1 MNSLKQKVSL
11 ILVLLIKSNWIPDK
25 PSRNVLYT
33 KNLTTFPHA
42 TKEPYYTAL
51 QFVFLTFYNLAT
63 IL

>member
-1 MNSLKQKVSL
+1 MQKVSL
-11 ILVLLIKSNWIPDK
+11 ILVLLIKSNWIPDN

-33 KNLTTFPHA
+33 KNLITFPHA
-42 TKEPYYTAL
+42 PKEPCYTAL